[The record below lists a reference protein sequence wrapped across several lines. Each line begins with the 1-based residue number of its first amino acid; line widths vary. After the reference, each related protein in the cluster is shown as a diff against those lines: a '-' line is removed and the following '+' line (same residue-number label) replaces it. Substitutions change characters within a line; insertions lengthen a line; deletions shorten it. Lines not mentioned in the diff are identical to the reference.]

1 MPSNKPVCYQFIL
14 KAIVDR
20 MENASPSK
28 ASKHWF
34 LCCLFY
40 GVARQF
46 AIDLLYALRNNVG
59 PKSQLD

>member
-1 MPSNKPVCYQFIL
+1 MLSNKPVCYQFIL
-14 KAIVDR
+14 KVLVVR

-40 GVARQF
+40 GVSF
-46 AIDLLYALRNNVG
+46 AIDLSYALRNNVV
-59 PKSQLD
+59 PKSQSD